1 MAYYLHAAATSPAS
15 LDGAVGFE
23 LIAQTWIDIHEI
35 RKLLLRALTE
45 EK

>member
-1 MAYYLHAAATSPAS
+1 MAFYLHAAATSPAS

-23 LIAQTWIDIHEI
+23 LIAQAWIDLHET
-35 RKLLLRALTE
+35 RKLLIRALTE